1 MAYDLIM
8 YQRIVA
14 NTLRSQLSSPEIL
27 ILYGPRRVGK
37 TTLLQMLFRERR
49 QDNDIAAIYSL
60 DDPTA
65 QAIFGNPS
73 TARLERIFSEL
84 GFDPQRRSYLFLDEI
99 QGLPHID
106 LLLKLVFDHFPH
118 VKVLAT
124 SSSSLLLLQGLTD
137 SLAGRKYFIEL
148 LPLTLGEYAGFQ
160 VDDFFSFPESITQGE
175 RLNETL
181 RSLAVYGMYPEVVD
195 KTSPEEKQAKLRDI
209 LESALYKDIFMLER
223 IKAPQVLA
231 RLLTLL
237 AYQIGNLVNLNELA
251 TQLGIS
257 RNTVDQYIAI
267 LEKYFVVFRLPSL
280 SRNLRSELSSKF
292 KIYFW
297 DIGLRNAITNR
308 FFPFEGRDDKGAI
321 FENLIIA
328 SILKRNL
335 YAQRPFNAFF
345 WRTYQGYEIDLVL
358 ESNQAQEFWAFQ
370 ITSAGKDSFSKAFDA
385 YQPAKT
391 FVVTPENAYRF
402 CW

>member
-1 MAYDLIM
+1 M
-8 YQRIVA
+8 YTRIVEH
-14 NTLRSQLSSPEIL
+14 TLRSLLTAPEIL
-27 ILYGPRRVGK
+27 VLYGPRRVGK
-37 TTLLQMLFRERR
+37 TTLLQMLHQERLEH
-49 QDNDIAAIYSL
+49 NEPSAMYAL

-65 QAIFGNPS
+65 QAIFGDPS

-84 GFDPQRRSYLFLDEI
+84 GFDPGQRSYLFLDEV
-99 QGLPHID
+99 QGMPHID
-106 LLLKLVFDHFPH
+106 LLLKLIFDHFPH

-148 LPLTLGEYAGFQ
+148 LPLTLGEYVGIQ
-160 VDDFFSFPESITQGE
+160 IDDYFSFPESITQQG

-181 RSLAVYGMYPEVVD
+181 RSLAVYGMYPEVVG
-195 KTSPEEKQAKLRDI
+195 KLTPEEKQTKLRDI

-223 IKAPQVLA
+223 IKAPQVLT

-267 LEKYFVVFRLPSL
+267 LEKYFVIFRLPSF

-292 KIYFW
+292 KVYFW
-297 DIGLRNAITNR
+297 DIGLRNAVINR
-308 FFPFEGRDDKGAI
+308 FYPFEARDDKGVI
-321 FENLIIA
+321 FESLVIA

-335 YAQRPFNAFF
+335 YAQRPFNAYF
-345 WRTYQGYEIDLVL
+345 WRTYQGYEIDLIFVN
-358 ESNQAQEFWAFQ
+358 NQTQEFWAFQ
-370 ITSAGKDSFSKAFDA
+370 ITSADKASFSKAFDA
-385 YQPAKT
+385 YQPTKT
-391 FVVTPENAYRF
+391 FVVTPDNAYRF

>member
-1 MAYDLIM
+1 M
-8 YQRIVA
+8 YTRIIEH
-14 NTLRSQLSSPEIL
+14 TLRSLLASPEIL

-37 TTLLQMLFRERR
+37 TTLLQMLYRECM
-49 QDNDIAAIYSL
+49 QENEPTAIFSL

-65 QAIFGNPS
+65 QAIFGDPS
-73 TARLERIFSEL
+73 TARLGRIFSEL
-84 GFDPQRRSYLFLDEI
+84 GFSPQQRSYLFLDEV

-106 LLLKLVFDHFPH
+106 LLLKLIFDHFSH

-137 SLAGRKYFIEL
+137 SLAGRKYFVEL
-148 LPLTLGEYAGFQ
+148 LPLTLGEYAGIQ
-160 VDDFFSFPESITQGE
+160 VDDYFSFPESITQRG
-175 RLNETL
+175 RLNEIL
-181 RSLAVYGMYPEVVD
+181 HSFAVYGTYPEVVA
-195 KTSPEEKQAKLRDI
+195 KITVEEKQAKLRDI
-209 LESALYKDIFMLER
+209 VESALYKDIFMLEK

-237 AYQIGNLVNLNELA
+237 AYQIGNLVILNELA

-267 LEKYFVVFRLPSL
+267 LEKYFVIFRLPSF

-292 KIYFW
+292 KVYFW
-297 DIGLRNAITNR
+297 DIGLRNAVINR
-308 FFPFEGRDDKGAI
+308 FFPFETRDDKGAI
-321 FENLIIA
+321 FENLVIT

-335 YAQRPFNAFF
+335 YGKRPFNAYF
-345 WRTYQGYEIDLVL
+345 WRTYQGYEIDLIL
-358 ESNQAQEFWAFQ
+358 ESNQTQEFWAFQ
-370 ITSAGKDSFSKAFDA
+370 ITSADKDSFSKAFAA
-385 YQPAKT
+385 YQPTKT

>member
-1 MAYDLIM
+1 
-8 YQRIVA
+8 
-14 NTLRSQLSSPEIL
+14 
-27 ILYGPRRVGK
+27 VGK
-37 TTLLQMLFRERR
+37 TTLLQMLHRERL
-49 QDNDIAAIYSL
+49 QENDPTALYSL

-65 QAIFGNPS
+65 QAIFGDPS
-73 TARLERIFSEL
+73 TARLGRIFSEL
-84 GFDPQRRSYLFLDEI
+84 GFDPQRRSYLFLDEV
-99 QGLPHID
+99 QGLPQID
-106 LLLKLVFDHFPH
+106 LLLKLIFDHFPN
-118 VKVLAT
+118 VKVLAI

-148 LPLTLGEYAGFQ
+148 LPLTLGEYAGIQ
-160 VDDFFSFPESITQGE
+160 VNDYFSFPESITQGGW
-175 RLNETL
+175 LNETL
-181 RSLAVYGMYPEVVD
+181 RSLAVYGMYPEVVG
-195 KTSPEEKQAKLRDI
+195 KTTPEEKQAKLRDI
-209 LESALYKDIFMLER
+209 VESALYKDIFMLER

-267 LEKYFVVFRLPSL
+267 LEKYFLIFRLPSF

-292 KIYFW
+292 KVYFW
-297 DIGLRNAITNR
+297 DIGIRNAVINR
-308 FFPFEGRDDKGAI
+308 FFPFEARDDKGAI
-321 FENLIIA
+321 FENLVIA

-335 YAQRPFNAFF
+335 YAQRPFTPYF

-358 ESNQAQEFWAFQ
+358 ESNQTQEFWAFQ
-370 ITSAGKDSFSKAFDA
+370 ITSADKDSFSKAFDA
-385 YQPAKT
+385 YQPTRT

>member
-1 MAYDLIM
+1 MHP
-8 YQRIVA
+8 RIVELTIR
-14 NTLRSQLSSPEIL
+14 TLMPGPEVL

-37 TTLLQMLFRERR
+37 TTLLQMFYQECLDLDEP
-49 QDNDIAAIYSL
+49 AVLYSL

-65 QAIFGNPS
+65 QAIFGDPS

-84 GFDPQRRSYLFLDEI
+84 GFEPGRRSTLFLDEI

-106 LLLKLVFDHFPH
+106 LILKLIYDHFPH
-118 VKVLAT
+118 IKVLAT

-148 LPLTLGEYAGFQ
+148 LPLTLAEYTNIQ
-160 VDDFFSFPESITQGE
+160 LEDYFSFPESLTQQG

-181 RSLAVYGMYPEVVD
+181 RSSAIYGMYPEVLGRI
-195 KTSPEEKQAKLRDI
+195 TAEEKQAKLRDI

-223 IKAPQVLA
+223 IKSPQVLV

-257 RNTVDQYIAI
+257 RNTVDQYISI
-267 LEKYFVVFRLPSL
+267 LEKHFVIFRLSSF

-292 KIYFW
+292 KVYFW
-297 DIGLRNAITNR
+297 DLGLRNAAINR
-308 FFPFEGRDDKGAI
+308 FFPYEAREDKGAI
-321 FENLIIA
+321 FENLVIA

-335 YAQRPFNAFF
+335 YGQRPFNAYF

-358 ESNQAQEFWAFQ
+358 ESNTTGELWVFQ
-370 ITSAGKDSFSKAFDA
+370 ITSAKKDSFSKAFDA
-385 YQPAKT
+385 YQPTKKY
-391 FVVTPENAYRF
+391 VVTPDNAYRF

>member
-1 MAYDLIM
+1 M
-8 YQRIVA
+8 YTRIIEP
-14 NTLRSQLSSPEIL
+14 TLRSLLPSPEIL

-37 TTLLQMLFRERR
+37 TTLLQMLHRERL
-49 QDNDIAAIYSL
+49 QENDPTALYSL

-65 QAIFGNPS
+65 QAIFGDPS
-73 TARLERIFSEL
+73 TARLGRIFSEL
-84 GFDPQRRSYLFLDEI
+84 GFDPQRRSYLFLDEV
-99 QGLPHID
+99 QGLPQID
-106 LLLKLVFDHFPH
+106 LLLKLIFDHFPN

-148 LPLTLGEYAGFQ
+148 LPLTLGEYAGIQ
-160 VDDFFSFPESITQGE
+160 VNDYFSFPESITQGGW
-175 RLNETL
+175 LNETL
-181 RSLAVYGMYPEVVD
+181 RSLAVYGMYPEVVG
-195 KTSPEEKQAKLRDI
+195 KTTPEEKQAKLRDI
-209 LESALYKDIFMLER
+209 VESALYKDIFMLER

-267 LEKYFVVFRLPSL
+267 LEKYFLIFRLPSF

-292 KIYFW
+292 KVYFW
-297 DIGLRNAITNR
+297 DIGIRNAVINR
-308 FFPFEGRDDKGAI
+308 FFPFEARDDKGAI
-321 FENLIIA
+321 FENLVIA

-335 YAQRPFNAFF
+335 YAQRPFTPYF

-358 ESNQAQEFWAFQ
+358 ESNQTQEFWAFQ
-370 ITSAGKDSFSKAFDA
+370 ITSADKDSFSKAFDA
-385 YQPAKT
+385 YQPTRT

>member
-1 MAYDLIM
+1 M
-8 YQRIVA
+8 YTRIIEP
-14 NTLRSQLSSPEIL
+14 TLRSLLPSPEIL

-37 TTLLQMLFRERR
+37 TTLLQMLHRERL
-49 QDNDIAAIYSL
+49 QENDPTALYSL

-65 QAIFGNPS
+65 QAIFGDPS
-73 TARLERIFSEL
+73 TARLGRIFSEL
-84 GFDPQRRSYLFLDEI
+84 GFDPQRRSYLFLDEV
-99 QGLPHID
+99 QGLPQID
-106 LLLKLVFDHFPH
+106 LLLKLIFDHFPN

-148 LPLTLGEYAGFQ
+148 LPLTLGEYAGIQ
-160 VDDFFSFPESITQGE
+160 VNDYFSFPESITQGGW
-175 RLNETL
+175 LNETL
-181 RSLAVYGMYPEVVD
+181 RSLAVYGMYPEVVG
-195 KTSPEEKQAKLRDI
+195 KTTPEEKQAKLRDI
-209 LESALYKDIFMLER
+209 VESALYKDIFMLER

-267 LEKYFVVFRLPSL
+267 LEKYFLIFRLPSF

-292 KIYFW
+292 KVYFW
-297 DIGLRNAITNR
+297 DIGIRNAVINR
-308 FFPFEGRDDKGAI
+308 FFPFEARDDKGAI
-321 FENLIIA
+321 FENLVIA

-335 YAQRPFNAFF
+335 YAQRPFTPYF

-358 ESNQAQEFWAFQ
+358 ESNHTQEFWAFQ
-370 ITSAGKDSFSKAFDA
+370 ITSADKDSFSKAFDA
-385 YQPAKT
+385 YQPTRT